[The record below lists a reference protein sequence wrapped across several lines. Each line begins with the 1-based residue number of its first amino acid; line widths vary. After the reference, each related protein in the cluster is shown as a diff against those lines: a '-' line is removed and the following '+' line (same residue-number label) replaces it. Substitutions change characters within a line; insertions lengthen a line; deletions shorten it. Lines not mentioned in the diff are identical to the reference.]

1 MSNSLPDKELFVECP
16 QCKKDIKQKNLKR
29 HLRKI
34 HGEKIA
40 PIQPTS
46 FPETPSTSRTTS
58 RTERINALFSKINQG
73 QYDNQDSLVR
83 LMKNAEAK
91 GEQTILKAVQ
101 QRLRKVFP
109 KLYRRYVGPI
119 TLRDPLGSKNCYC
132 AKPTSLHNI
141 AHDIL
146 NMTIPTEAL
155 QCDLCWDEDIT
166 VAWGVYGPFG
176 AKVIDKHTWTTTCHE
191 RGDVKYATH

>member
-1 MSNSLPDKELFVECP
+1 MTHPLFENPKDQYIECP
-16 QCKKDIKQKNLKR
+16 QCKKAVKQKNLKR

-34 HGEKIA
+34 HGENKA
-40 PIQPTS
+40 PIKTTS
-46 FPETPSTSRTTS
+46 SSPNTTATVS
-58 RTERINALFSKINQG
+58 RTERITTLFSKINQG
-73 QYDNQDSLVR
+73 QYDTEDSLMR
-83 LMKNAEAK
+83 LMKNAETK
-91 GEQTILKAVQ
+91 GENKILKAVQ

-119 TLRDPLGSKNCYC
+119 TLRDPLGSKSCYC
-132 AKPTSLHNI
+132 TKPTSLHSI

-146 NMTIPTEAL
+146 SMSIPTEAL
-155 QCDLCWDEDIT
+155 QCDLCWDEDIS

-176 AKVIDKHTWTTTCHE
+176 AKVIDKQTWAAICHE

>member
-1 MSNSLPDKELFVECP
+1 M
-16 QCKKDIKQKNLKR
+16 
-29 HLRKI
+29 
-34 HGEKIA
+34 
-40 PIQPTS
+40 
-46 FPETPSTSRTTS
+46 
-58 RTERINALFSKINQG
+58 FSKINQG

-91 GEQTILKAVQ
+91 GEKTILKAVQ

-109 KLYRRYVGPI
+109 KLYRRYVGPL

-146 NMTIPTEAL
+146 SMTIPTEAL
-155 QCDLCWDEDIT
+155 QCDLCWDEDIS

-176 AKVIDKHTWTTTCHE
+176 AKVIDKHTWAATCYE